1 MKKKIV
7 STLLCTA
14 MLVTMMAGCGGNN
27 AANTSTNS
35 GNSSSADTGSSDAA
49 ATDEAAPATEA
60 AASDA
65 SASDEGKVLNIYC
78 WNEEFKSR
86 VTDHYP
92 GYTEVDATTGTIG
105 DVTVKWNITPND
117 DNAYQNNL
125 DATLLKQADAAADD
139 KIDIFLVEADYALKY
154 VDTDYTMAV
163 SDLGITD
170 SDLSKQYQYTKD
182 VVTDSNGVLKGVSW
196 QGCPGVL
203 FYNRDAAKAVLGS
216 DDPSEVQNYVKDWDT
231 FNDTAKKMK
240 DAGYTITSSAND
252 TYRVYS
258 NNVTSKWVVDGKINI
273 DDNIMKWVDDS
284 KELVDAGETGTYEL
298 WSDDWKKGFYPE
310 GNVFCYFGPAWLVN
324 FSMAA
329 DTEGS
334 IGYNGGW
341 GATEGPQGFFW
352 GGTWICAANGTA
364 VAGGLE
370 IALACDIIVASEN
383 ARFGLS
389 EVKVGFLAT
398 SGGLIRLPNI
408 IPKKIASEMVLTGKL
423 IDAQRAYEVGLVN
436 YVVPREQVMDK
447 AMELAEIIAANAPI
461 SLKLSKEIF
470 HVATQCSFEDAQR
483 YCNRCWD
490 YIEKTEDAVEGPKA
504 FLEKRKPD
512 WKGR

>member
-1 MKKKIV
+1 MGETK
-7 STLLCTA
+7 
-14 MLVTMMAGCGGNN
+14 
-27 AANTSTNS
+27 
-35 GNSSSADTGSSDAA
+35 
-49 ATDEAAPATEA
+49 
-60 AASDA
+60 
-65 SASDEGKVLNIYC
+65 KVL
-78 WNEEFKSR
+78 
-86 VTDHYP
+86 
-92 GYTEVDATTGTIG
+92 TE
-105 DVTVKWNITPND
+105 
-117 DNAYQNNL
+117 
-125 DATLLKQADAAADD
+125 LK
-139 KIDIFLVEADYALKY
+139 
-154 VDTDYTMAV
+154 
-163 SDLGITD
+163 
-170 SDLSKQYQYTKD
+170 
-182 VVTDSNGVLKGVSW
+182 NGVLIVTI
-196 QGCPGVL
+196 
-203 FYNRDAAKAVLGS
+203 NREERRNAIDPETSAMMEQILNDAEQN
-216 DDPSEVQNYVKDWDT
+216 PEVG
-231 FNDTAKKMK
+231 A
-240 DAGYTITSSAND
+240 I
-252 TYRVYS
+252 
-258 NNVTSKWVVDGKINI
+258 II
-273 DDNIMKWVDDS
+273 
-284 KELVDAGETGTYEL
+284 TGTGDRSLCSGEDYDENGTCQTIMAH
-298 WSDDWKKGFYPE
+298 GFA
-310 GNVFCYFGPAWLVN
+310 GI
-324 FSMAA
+324 
-329 DTEGS
+329 TERLS
-334 IGYNGGW
+334 AKPI
-341 GATEGPQGFFW
+341 
-352 GGTWICAANGTA
+352 ICAANGTA